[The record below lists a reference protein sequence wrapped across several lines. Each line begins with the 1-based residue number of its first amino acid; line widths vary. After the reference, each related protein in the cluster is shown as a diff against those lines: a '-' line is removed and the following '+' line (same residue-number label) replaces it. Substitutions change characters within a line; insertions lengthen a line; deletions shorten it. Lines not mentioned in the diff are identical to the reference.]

1 MQIKL
6 INNQNKV
13 KFDFKSIEGYSDYIS
28 NKFDLDNNRSINIIF
43 VTSGEIQKLNK
54 SYRNIDRPTDVLSFS
69 YLCDIDDSG
78 AAAGP
83 IVIGEIY
90 ISPEAALDNSREQE
104 DDWDIDQEIM
114 LLIIHGMLHV
124 YDYDHEDEEKKAEM
138 YNIQDSI
145 IHYVKSKN
153 RNRY

>member
-13 KFDFKSIEGYSDYIS
+13 KFDFESIEKYSDCIS
-28 NKFDLDNNRSINIIF
+28 NKFDSDNNISINIIF

-69 YLCDIDDSG
+69 YLSDIDDSG
-78 AAAGP
+78 AAADP

-90 ISPEAALDNSREQE
+90 ISAEVALDSSREQE
-104 DDWDIDQEIM
+104 DGWDIEQEIM

-124 YDYDHEDEEKKAEM
+124 YDYDHEKEEEKAAM
-138 YNIQDSI
+138 YNIQDSM
-145 IHYVKSKN
+145 IHYIRNKN
-153 RNRY
+153 WNRY

>member
-13 KFDFKSIEGYSDYIS
+13 KFDFKSIERYTAYIS
-28 NKFDLDNNRSINIIF
+28 NKFDPDNNRSINIIF
-43 VTSGEIQKLNK
+43 VISGEIQKLNK

-69 YLCDIDDSG
+69 YLSGIDDTG

-90 ISPEAALDNSREQE
+90 ISPEAAYDSSIEQG

-114 LLIIHGMLHV
+114 LLIIHGMLHIF
-124 YDYDHEDEEKKAEM
+124 DYDHEDEEEKAVM
-138 YNIQDSI
+138 YSMQDSM
-145 IHYVKSKN
+145 IHYIRNKN
-153 RNRY
+153 WKRY